1 MTYESSI
8 ALRYLRSKRKEKFIS
23 FTTWAAAIGI
33 AIGVMA
39 LIVVIAVM
47 TGFQDEIRDRI
58 LGVNPH
64 MLITDAAGEMGNPA
78 RLVAAVK
85 GVEGVSSA
93 FPFITFQGLAQ
104 SDRRVSGVVVKGMD
118 PGDLSFLRQLVKEG
132 SIDALNQKGTIL
144 VAKELARELGLRPG
158 DVFTILVPFGGISP
172 MGATPETVRVRVGG
186 IFQTG
191 MYEIDNMLMVMS
203 LADVQALLGPS
214 VSGIEVKLKDVYA
227 AEAVRSAVSKELGPR
242 YIVRTWMQMNRNLFS
257 ALKLEKIA
265 MFIILILIILV
276 ASFNIISSLVMTVM
290 EKKKDIA
297 ILKAMGA
304 KNRSIMKIFMA
315 EGLTI
320 GVFGALVGSVIGYLM
335 CVVQNWLHIIK
346 LAEDVYYISV
356 LPMKISVPDV
366 AIIASVTI
374 VICLLSTLYPSY
386 KATKIDPVETLR
398 YE

>member
-23 FTTWAAAIGI
+23 FTTWAAAVGI

-64 MLITDAAGEMGNPA
+64 MLISDLSGEIVNPDQV
-78 RLVAAVK
+78 VAAVK
-85 GVEGVSSA
+85 NTEGVAAA

-104 SDRRVSGVVVKGMD
+104 SGQRVSGVVVKGMD
-118 PGDLSFLRQLVKEG
+118 PKDLSFLSHLVKEG
-132 SIDALNQKGTIL
+132 SIDALREKGTVL
-144 VAKELARELGLRPG
+144 VAKELARELGVKTG

-191 MYEIDNMLMVMS
+191 MYDIDNMLMVMS
-203 LADVQALLGPS
+203 LVDVQALLGGGIT
-214 VSGIEVKLKDVYA
+214 GIEVKLKDVYA
-227 AEAVRSAVSKELGPR
+227 ADTVRAAVAQKLGLR
-242 YIVRTWMQMNRNLFS
+242 YIIRTWTEMNRNLFS

-265 MFIILILIILV
+265 MFIILVLIIFV

-304 KNRSIMKIFMA
+304 KNRSIMRIFMA

-335 CVVQNWLHIIK
+335 CVVQNWLHVIK
-346 LAEDVYYISV
+346 LSEEVYTINV
-356 LPMKISVPDV
+356 LPMKISVTDV
-366 AIIASVTI
+366 LLIASVTI
-374 VICLLSTLYPSY
+374 VICLLATLYPSY

>member
-8 ALRYLRSKRKEKFIS
+8 ALRYLRSKRKERFIS

-64 MLITDAAGEMGNPA
+64 MLISDLSGEIVNPGQVVA
-78 RLVAAVK
+78 TVKNTEGVAA
-85 GVEGVSSA
+85 A
-93 FPFITFQGLAQ
+93 FPFITFQGLAE
-104 SDRRVSGVVVKGMD
+104 SGRRVSGVVVKGVD
-118 PGDLSFLRQLVKEG
+118 PKDLTFLSHLVKQG
-132 SIDALNQKGTIL
+132 SIDALRERGSIL
-144 VAKELARELGLRPG
+144 VAKELARELGVKTG

-191 MYEIDNMLMVMS
+191 MYDIDNMLMVMS
-203 LADVQALLGPS
+203 LADVQALLGAG

-227 AEAVRSAVSKELGPR
+227 ADKVRTAVAQKLGLR
-242 YIVRTWMQMNRNLFS
+242 YIMRTWMEMNRNLFS

-265 MFIILILIILV
+265 MFIILVLIIFV

-335 CVVQNWLHIIK
+335 CVIQNWLHVIK
-346 LAEDVYYISV
+346 LSEEVYTINV

-366 AIIASVTI
+366 LLIASVTI
-374 VICLLSTLYPSY
+374 VICLVSTLYPSY